1 MLGRKGRVVVRFQV
15 KRDGLLADGSPV
27 VETSSGRKDLDGAAF
42 SAIKN
47 AVPFKHFPQEFAGS
61 SIELRLTF
69 CYNLPT
75 TSTK

>member
-42 SAIKN
+42 SAIKS